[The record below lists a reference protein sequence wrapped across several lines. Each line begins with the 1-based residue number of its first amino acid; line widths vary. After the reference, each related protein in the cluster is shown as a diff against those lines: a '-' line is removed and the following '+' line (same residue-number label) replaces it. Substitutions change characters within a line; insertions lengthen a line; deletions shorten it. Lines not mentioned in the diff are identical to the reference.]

1 MSAQRS
7 HETHVD
13 KRFIKD
19 KRHACRSY
27 GRTPTPTMENTS
39 SRAHK
44 ACVTSAYTNT
54 TRMIED
60 QRLVTSVTQ
69 CGQRNVAKGPL
80 SPRLPAPF
88 RLKSSA
94 AEVQQASFHRGS
106 LPLSGSSLELL
117 KFSRPH
123 RIEKSLSS
131 GPSREQACLAGWTDR
146 DGRKHRRTDRE
157 QGDDRR
163 AQYAS
168 IKATHEDRC
177 YLGNKAAYI
186 DVLNSSRLQATPL
199 SVLKSATST
208 NAPDHARFTHAHV

>member
-39 SRAHK
+39 RRAHK

-94 AEVQQASFHRGS
+94 AEVQQASQNHKIIIIWT
-106 LPLSGSSLELL
+106 E
-117 KFSRPH
+117 SRASMLG
-123 RIEKSLSS
+123 RMD
-131 GPSREQACLAGWTDR
+131 GQGWTEAQKNR
-146 DGRKHRRTDRE
+146 QRTRR
-157 QGDDRR
+157 
-163 AQYAS
+163 
-168 IKATHEDRC
+168 
-177 YLGNKAAYI
+177 
-186 DVLNSSRLQATPL
+186 
-199 SVLKSATST
+199 
-208 NAPDHARFTHAHV
+208 